1 MSRHVRVSHL
11 LTSTCPNVFDVFS
24 SIILMLIHNYMYK
37 YYFVYMQEPQWSL
50 TLKLIEM
57 MSLSTQVVSVQG
69 CMSVLC
75 VRRCLQQN
83 GI

>member
-24 SIILMLIHNYMYK
+24 SVILMSIHNYK
-37 YYFVYMQEPQWSL
+37 YYFVYMQECQWSL

-57 MSLSTQVVSVQG
+57 MSLTTQVVSVQG